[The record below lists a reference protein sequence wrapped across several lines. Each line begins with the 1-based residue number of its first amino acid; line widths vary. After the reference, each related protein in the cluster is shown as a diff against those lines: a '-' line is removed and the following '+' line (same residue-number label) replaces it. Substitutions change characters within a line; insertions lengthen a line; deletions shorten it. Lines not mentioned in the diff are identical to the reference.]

1 MEDNKKNV
9 EIDGVEYDANNFTNE
24 QIKLFNHV
32 VNIDGQLN
40 NLVMQTEQV
49 QVAKN
54 YFLNELKNSLKTEGG
69 E

>member
-40 NLVMQTEQV
+40 NLAMQTEQSE
-49 QVAKN
+49 VAKK
-54 YFLNELKNSLKTEGG
+54 YFFTQLKNSLKTEK
-69 E
+69 

>member
-1 MEDNKKNV
+1 MEDDKKIV
-9 EIDGVEYDANNFTNE
+9 EIDGVEYDANNFTQD

-40 NLVMQTEQV
+40 NLIMQTEQV
-49 QVAKN
+49 QVAKVH
-54 YFLNELKNSLKTEGG
+54 FLNELKNSLKTEGG